1 MSSSLTPTSAPHAIP
16 FNSRHLYG
24 AADKCIYCGAL
35 ISDGKLGDEHIIPTS
50 FGGNLILPRASCR
63 VCERIT
69 SKIEDHCLKGLL
81 STARPHLGIRGRQKK
96 SGLTRGPVYVER
108 AGRVET
114 TSAHVTQHPGM
125 LLMPLMPFPT
135 AMLGQAPPDKGDG
148 PVAVRIAMRPMTSDV
163 AERAAPFTSGGGKV
177 TLTKGLSAIECYR
190 FIAKIAHA
198 FACATLGVDSFRPY
212 LLNLIRGQQPM
223 FADYFVGSAMANDPP
238 GKHLHE
244 LSFVPPIRLP
254 FSELLVAR
262 VRLFSN
268 LDMPTH
274 FAVVGERALPDFQML
289 RAPGVIVTNVEAGA
303 G

>member
-1 MSSSLTPTSAPHAIP
+1 MSSSLTPTSTPHAIP
-16 FNSRHLYG
+16 FNSRHLYA

-35 ISDGKLGDEHIIPTS
+35 VSDGKLGDEHIIPTS

-63 VCERIT
+63 NCERIT
-69 SKIEDHCLKGLL
+69 TKIKDHCLKGLL
-81 STARPHLGIRGRQKK
+81 STARPHLGIRGRQRK
-96 SGLTRGPVYVER
+96 SGLARGPVYIEH

-114 TSAHVTQHPGM
+114 TSAHITQHPGM

-135 AMLGQAPPDKGDG
+135 AMLGQTAPEQGDG

-163 AERAAPFTSGGGKV
+163 AERAAQFMRGGGKV

-198 FACATLGVDSFRPY
+198 FACATLGVDTFRPY

-223 FADYFVGSAMANDPP
+223 FADHFVGSAMANDPR

-244 LSFVPPIRLP
+244 LSFAPPIRLP
-254 FSELLVAR
+254 FSEMIVVR
-262 VRLFSN
+262 VRLFSK

-274 FAVVGERALPDFQML
+274 YAVVGERALPGFQML
-289 RAPGVIVTNVEAGA
+289 VPPGAIAANVEAGLR
-303 G
+303 